1 MFLKKCTYSN
11 DRTFLSI
18 VESYRDDIGK
28 PKQRTI
34 KKMGYLNELV
44 DQFDDPIDHFI
55 KLAKSMISKVKTNSS
70 TDLVID
76 LSFPIDSSYNLF
88 NVGYVVLKAVYNE
101 LMLNEFFKN
110 KQWKLNIDYSLN
122 KNMEL
127 QVFSRILYPAS
138 KNLLMKIVKTFL
150 NPLMRVSLRILLTA
164 VLIIFININL
174 IFKESSG
181 KILET
186 AMTVDAL
193 PDIMIVLII
202 ILKLNIMTITLLMIV
217 AK

>member
-1 MFLKKCTYSN
+1 
-11 DRTFLSI
+11 
-18 VESYRDDIGK
+18 
-28 PKQRTI
+28 
-34 KKMGYLNELV
+34 
-44 DQFDDPIDHFI
+44 
-55 KLAKSMISKVKTNSS
+55 
-70 TDLVID
+70 
-76 LSFPIDSSYNLF
+76 
-88 NVGYVVLKAVYNE
+88 
-101 LMLNEFFKN
+101 
-110 KQWKLNIDYSLN
+110 
-122 KNMEL
+122 
-127 QVFSRILYPAS
+127 
-138 KNLLMKIVKTFL
+138 
-150 NPLMRVSLRILLTA
+150 MRVSLRILLTA

>member
-1 MFLKKCTYSN
+1 
-11 DRTFLSI
+11 
-18 VESYRDDIGK
+18 
-28 PKQRTI
+28 
-34 KKMGYLNELV
+34 
-44 DQFDDPIDHFI
+44 
-55 KLAKSMISKVKTNSS
+55 
-70 TDLVID
+70 
-76 LSFPIDSSYNLF
+76 
-88 NVGYVVLKAVYNE
+88 
-101 LMLNEFFKN
+101 
-110 KQWKLNIDYSLN
+110 
-122 KNMEL
+122 MEL